1 VPAPARRRREEL
13 LDQLVSLFLAEGFR
27 HLTLADLS
35 ARLHCS
41 KSTLYGLGQTKEQV
55 TANVVRHFFRMAT
68 GQVESAIPAQAP
80 PGERIAAYLHAI
92 GDALRPAS
100 AAFMADLAAQDSA
113 REIYQQN
120 TAIAARRVAE
130 LIAEG
135 VASGEFRPVHASFI
149 ADTAAATMARIQSGA
164 ILAATGLGDADAYDE
179 LAALLLDGI
188 RERTRLPARIEVA
201 PLDRCPSKRVRLN
214 QPLPDGSSTRT
225 AGQCPH
231 GQADQQSS

>member
-1 VPAPARRRREEL
+1 MPAPASHRREEL
-13 LDQLVSLFLAEGFR
+13 LDQLVSLFLTEGFR

-41 KSTLYGLGQTKEQV
+41 KSTLYALGQTKEQV
-55 TANVVRHFFRMAT
+55 TANVVRHFFRTAT

-80 PGERIAAYLHAI
+80 PGERIASYLHAI

-100 AAFMADLAAQDSA
+100 AAFMTDLTAHAAA

-135 VASGEFRPVHASFI
+135 VASGEFRAVHASFV
-149 ADTAAATMARIQSGA
+149 ADTAAATMGRIQSGA

-179 LAALLLDGI
+179 LATLLLDGI
-188 RERTRLPARIEVA
+188 RERIRLPARTGPKPNRPEI
-201 PLDRCPSKRVRLN
+201 L
-214 QPLPDGSSTRT
+214 
-225 AGQCPH
+225 
-231 GQADQQSS
+231 